1 MRVAHLA
8 VLAAVMAAPVP
19 AVAQTGPQFLVQGID
34 AFRALEM
41 EAATRMLRLSLGAHD
56 LPEADRTHA
65 LAYLGA
71 AEFYRDRRD
80 SAFAA
85 FERLIQTDPR
95 YRLDRLAFAPRVLDA
110 FDQARRQ
117 TMVVAVETVRRVTF
131 EPGRG
136 GLATRLYPSTP
147 HHVRVRIEDAAGRA
161 VRTLH
166 DGLVEDSARV
176 VWDGRGARRRR
187 LAEGLYNMSVSS
199 MGDGD
204 EPVRTVDVPIRLAR
218 TMRDSLVRPPAPD
231 FLPQREPLGP
241 GLLRLGLGLGAAG
254 AALVVVPVFTDNDG
268 PKFATA
274 LVLAAAGVIGFFE
287 RRPGRP
293 YPDNVV
299 ANEVRRAAWEARVAE
314 VAAEN
319 RRRRPG
325 ERIVLETGRVA
336 IRR

>member
-1 MRVAHLA
+1 MRLVHLA
-8 VLAAVMAAPVP
+8 VLASVMAVPVP
-19 AVAQTGPQFLVQGID
+19 AAAQTGPELLVQGID

-41 EAATRMLRLSLGAHD
+41 EAAVRMLRLSLGTQD
-56 LPEADRTHA
+56 LPDAEQTHA

-85 FERLIQTDPR
+85 FERLIQRDPR

-117 TMVVAVETVRRVTF
+117 TPVVAVETARRVTF
-131 EPGRG
+131 ELGRG
-136 GLATRLYPSTP
+136 GLSTRLYPSTP
-147 HHVRVRIEDAAGRA
+147 HLVRVRIEDAAGRA

-166 DGLVEDSARV
+166 DGVVEDSARI
-176 VWDGRGARRRR
+176 VWDGRGARGRR

-199 MGDGD
+199 IGDGG
-204 EPVRTVDVPIRLAR
+204 EPVRTVDVPVRLAR
-218 TMRDSLVRPPAPD
+218 TMRDSLVHPAPPE
-231 FLPQREPLGP
+231 FMPEREPLGP

-254 AALVVVPVFTDNDG
+254 AALVVVPIFTDNDG

-274 LVLAAAGVIGFFE
+274 AVLVAAGVIGFFE

-299 ANEVRRAAWEARVAE
+299 ANEARRAAWEARVAD